1 MGRNILRVDRLHDLG
16 ALPQLPV
23 KHLNLRT
30 PLHVGL
36 NSLGGA
42 VLVDWRW
49 QCALVILHLQQSDV
63 D

>member
-1 MGRNILRVDRLHDLG
+1 MDQNILGVDRLHNLG

-30 PLHVGL
+30 PLHVSL
-36 NSLGGA
+36 NSLRGA
-42 VLVDWRW
+42 VLVDWWW
-49 QCALVILHLQQSDV
+49 QGTLVVLHLQQGDV